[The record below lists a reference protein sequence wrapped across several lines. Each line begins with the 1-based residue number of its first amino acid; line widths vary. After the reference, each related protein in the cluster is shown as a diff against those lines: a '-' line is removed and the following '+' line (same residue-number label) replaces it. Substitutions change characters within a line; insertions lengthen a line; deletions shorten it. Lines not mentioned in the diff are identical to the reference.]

1 MNIILILGAEGL
13 ITPQIALSSSPI
25 PNPPMTL
32 PGAPGAASTGESS
45 LACHLRETARL
56 AVPVMLSR
64 AGLVLMLTVDTAIVG
79 HLNSAGL
86 QLAALGAALV
96 PQTVLQTA
104 AVGLLIGVIVR
115 TAQLDGAGKSA
126 ECGQIWRL
134 GVLLAVLLGGLYAL
148 LLAPGTTILG
158 AWLGQPAEV
167 AAAGGAVLQALG
179 LGMPGLLVFIACAHF
194 LEGINRPIPPMLL
207 MLAAN
212 LLNAALAYALAT
224 GAFGLP
230 ALGVL
235 GVAIGTSITR
245 WVLGLGGILLVLVL
259 VDRGRYGVSAKLSH
273 GFGGMVSLLRLGLP
287 LAAAIGLETACFAMI
302 VNISGWLGPVSL
314 ATMYSAINYTS
325 FVYMLTIGIAT
336 AAAVRVGNAVGRDD
350 WKSAQRAGWIAA
362 ALAGAV
368 MALAGLVTAL
378 FAAPAARILT
388 NDPAVLADLVPLLAG
403 IVSLLVV
410 VDSLQGVLMGALRGC
425 ADTMLPT
432 VIYGV
437 SFWIIGVPAAYW
449 WGYRHEL
456 GPSAL
461 TWALIAALGA
471 AALAL
476 GWRFQALS
484 ARRSR
489 G

>member
-1 MNIILILGAEGL
+1 MKPAPSTLDGGLARHLG
-13 ITPQIALSSSPI
+13 
-25 PNPPMTL
+25 
-32 PGAPGAASTGESS
+32 
-45 LACHLRETARL
+45 ETARL

-79 HLNSAGL
+79 HLSSAGM

-115 TAQLDGAGKSA
+115 TAQLDGANRQA

-134 GVLLAVLLGGLYAL
+134 GVLLALVIGAAYAA
-148 LLAPGTTILG
+148 LLAPGTVIL
-158 AWLGQPAEV
+158 ADLLGQPAAV
-167 AAAGGAVLQALG
+167 AEAGGSVLQVLG
-179 LGMPGLLVFIACAHF
+179 LGLPGLLLYIACAHF
-194 LEGINRPIPPMLL
+194 LEGINRPVPPMLL

-212 LLNAALAYALAT
+212 LLNAAAAYALAT
-224 GAFGLP
+224 GALGLP

-235 GVAIGTSITR
+235 GVAIGTSLTR
-245 WVLGLGGILLVLVL
+245 WALGLGSILLVLVL
-259 VDRGRYGVSAKLSH
+259 VDRRRYGVSARLPH
-273 GFGGMVSLLRLGLP
+273 GLAGMLSLLRLGVP

-302 VNISGWLGPVSL
+302 VNMSGWLGPVSL
-314 ATMYSAINYTS
+314 ATMYAAINYTS

-336 AAAVRVGNAVGRDD
+336 AAAVRVGNAVGRAD
-350 WKSAQRAGWIAA
+350 WRSAQRAGWIAVA
-362 ALAGAV
+362 MAGAV
-368 MALAGLVTAL
+368 MALAGLLTAL
-378 FAAPAARILT
+378 LAAPAARILT

-425 ADTMLPT
+425 ADTLVPT

-437 SFWIIGVPAAYW
+437 SFWLIGVPAGYW
-449 WGYRHEL
+449 WGYRHAI
-456 GPSAL
+456 GPDAL
-461 TWALIAALGA
+461 TWSLIAALGA

-476 GWRFQALS
+476 GWRFQVLS
-484 ARRSR
+484 ARRAD